1 MTMKNVRGLLDFLD
15 YFQLGSYTR
24 TLVFIIHFS
33 SSVMEKDERIQAH
46 VLSVW
51 RESKKLF
58 SLHGTE
64 GMLVL
69 TDKHMMFINKT
80 EAKMRWWNAAA
91 QRQVLTLT
99 KSKDVMVQQDGYNE
113 EQLRIDLENKKNME
127 IRFDDILK
135 ITFEE
140 KVWGDILNLEIKQG
154 EKNQKYQFSVVQD
167 WVKYPI
173 KDPQKYMKVDWS
185 SLVQYIKN
193 RQKITN

>member
-1 MTMKNVRGLLDFLD
+1 MINI
-15 YFQLGSYTR
+15 
-24 TLVFIIHFS
+24 VFIIHYS
-33 SSVMEKDERIQAH
+33 SSVMEKDEHIQAH

-51 RESKKLF
+51 KESKKLF

-69 TDKHMMFINKT
+69 TDRHLMFINKT
-80 EAKMRWWNAAA
+80 EAKMRWWNAAT
-91 QRQVLTLT
+91 QRQVITLV
-99 KSKDVMVQQDGYNE
+99 KSKDVMMQQDGYDE

-140 KVWGDILNLEIKQG
+140 KAWGDILNLEIMQG

-185 SLVQYIKN
+185 SLVQYIKD

>member
-1 MTMKNVRGLLDFLD
+1 
-15 YFQLGSYTR
+15 
-24 TLVFIIHFS
+24 
-33 SSVMEKDERIQAH
+33 MEKDEKIQAH

-51 RESKKLF
+51 KESKKLF

-69 TDKHMMFINKT
+69 TDKHLMFINKT
-80 EAKMRWWNAAA
+80 EAKMRWWNAAT
-91 QRQVLTLT
+91 QRQVITLT
-99 KSKDVMVQQDGYNE
+99 KSKDVMIQQDGYDE

-127 IRFDDILK
+127 IKFDDILK
-135 ITFEE
+135 MIYEE
-140 KVWGDILNLEIKQG
+140 KVWGDILILEIKQD

-185 SLVQYIKN
+185 SLVQYIKD